1 MHAALATLASS
12 LMNAH
17 VTGSTSQDYLV
28 GCKID
33 ILLCYLSTIP
43 HHPTRARW
51 AHHFGPRWARF
62 VRQKAQFDPKCSFS
76 YDYLVLKETT
86 TYNEIDLR
94 VNKMMLGRRQADGC
108 DGPEDRTTRQVR
120 PSKREFSKDKI
131 IEINLL
137 VSYAME
143 K

>member
-1 MHAALATLASS
+1 
-12 LMNAH
+12 MNAH

-43 HHPTRARW
+43 HHPTRPGWAR
-51 AHHFGPRWARF
+51 HFGPTWDRF
-62 VRQKAQFDPKCSFS
+62 VRRKAQFDPNKECNKLESFC

-94 VNKMMLGRRQADGC
+94 VKKMMLGRRQVDGC
-108 DGPEDRTTRQVR
+108 DGPEDRTTRQAR
-120 PSKREFSKDKI
+120 PRKR
-131 IEINLL
+131 
-137 VSYAME
+137 
-143 K
+143 